1 MKKTNTFTNIAMF
14 VLFAAMLV
22 YLGVYLFR
30 STQQSYATAPA
41 VLVTVSESGQA
52 SGIVVREE
60 QVIASDKEF
69 LSLSVDDGKE
79 VARGGEIAIGVDSKA
94 ALDSAS
100 RARELKKEIAYVSS
114 LLARAGSAS
123 GASDRDSDVRSA
135 ILQLNAAVSAGSTS
149 ELDDLCMDLSSLL
162 FGSATGTVSQGD
174 LDALNAELHQLE
186 NAGAGRGS
194 ITAPAAGL
202 FTSTTDGY
210 ESLTPDMLENLTP
223 DGVNALERTTA
234 ATPADAIGK
243 LVTAKKWY
251 FASVMNKADADRLN
265 LNGSASLDFP
275 QHYNGTVSATVLSKS
290 EPDSSGKVAVVFA
303 CNAAL
308 ADTLADTLAMRKT
321 TADVVY
327 SEHTG
332 LRVPLK
338 AVHMD
343 DDGQSYVYVVTAAQL
358 EKKPIEI
365 IYQTDDYCLVAQS
378 TESNALRAGNEI
390 VVTGKGLSNGQVV
403 K

>member
-1 MKKTNTFTNIAMF
+1 M
-14 VLFAAMLV
+14 
-22 YLGVYLFR
+22 
-30 STQQSYATAPA
+30 
-41 VLVTVSESGQA
+41 
-52 SGIVVREE
+52 REE

-79 VARGGEIAIGVDSKA
+79 VARGGELAIGVDSKA

-114 LLARAGSAS
+114 LLSRAGSAS
-123 GASDRDSDVRSA
+123 GASDLDSDVHSA

-149 ELDDLCMDLSSLL
+149 ELDDICMNLSSLL
-162 FGSATGTVSQGD
+162 FGSTTGTVSQGD

-202 FTSTTDGY
+202 FTSTIDGY

-223 DGVNALERTTA
+223 DGVDALERTAPTTTA
-234 ATPADAIGK
+234 SAIGK

-265 LNGSASLDFP
+265 LGSSAALDFP
-275 QHYNGTVSATVLSKS
+275 QHYTGTVSATVLSKS
-290 EPDSSGKVAVVFA
+290 EPDSDGKVAVVFA

-308 ADTLADTLAMRKT
+308 ADTLAMRKA

-378 TESNALRAGNEI
+378 AESNALRAGNEI
-390 VVTGKGLSNGQVV
+390 VVTGKGLSDGQVV